1 MNEMNKYFKY
11 ALSMILL
18 LLIVSGCSN
27 PEKEKAIQNY
37 NKVVTVIQKNN
48 IQLKNEIKKV
58 KKLLVQKISRLI
70 TVL

>member
-1 MNEMNKYFKY
+1 MNKYFKY